1 MMKSRITVI
10 LLALA
15 VALALTGCSATE
27 FNRQLEDAFGSM
39 ARTRVTRI
47 GSPAKDCW
55 LVKLNISKAYAVV
68 VPNRI
73 LRLGEEFPQVSVA
86 TQFSGDGV
94 DYAVLQCVRGNGSV
108 ENFLLQAFSSTRVE
122 LYRLDSSSRSPFTVG
137 FSNGQ
142 YALMQDTDGGK
153 VAYWLVAPS
162 SVRGPSITTR
172 SKLAG
177 GKSVRRSSGKSA
189 RATGK
194 GGAAVTTSKPENV
207 DLPMADLPS
216 IQQDTSVKL
225 EVDTPPESAT
235 AGEAPKAGPEAAG
248 GVGAPSADPAPK
260 AQPEVPAEPTVSQ
273 GTPPA
278 SSGGP
283 AKPYTIVVD

>member
-1 MMKSRITVI
+1 MFKFRTAAI
-10 LLALA
+10 LLIG
-15 VALALTGCSATE
+15 VLALVIVGCSATE

-39 ARTRVTRI
+39 ARTKVTRI
-47 GSPAKDCW
+47 GAPSKDCW
-55 LVKLNISKAYAVV
+55 LVKLNISKAFAVV

-94 DYAVLQCVRGNGSV
+94 DYAVLQCVRANGSV

-142 YALMQDTDGGK
+142 YALMQDTDSGK

-177 GKSVRRSSGKSA
+177 GKSARKGSGKSS
-189 RATGK
+189 RSTKSGSSS
-194 GGAAVTTSKPENV
+194 VTSKPENV

-225 EVDTPPESAT
+225 EIDTPPESSSSA
-235 AGEAPKAGPEAAG
+235 AKSEPMVVEKPKASTGAA
-248 GVGAPSADPAPK
+248 SA
-260 AQPEVPAEPTVSQ
+260 
-273 GTPPA
+273 PA
-278 SSGGP
+278 SSGGSD
-283 AKPYTIVVD
+283 KPYTIVVD